1 MGSTTGGRLGRRLRA
16 RVGEQAVRDRALKT
30 LSAGTDVLLK
40 ARDEADLMATM
51 CATVVDAGGYRFAWY
66 GRAGSDKE
74 GTVSPVASAGGATA
88 YLDGI
93 RITVAEGPYGHGP
106 TGVCLRTGAVH
117 VQPDLQGA
125 TAMAPWHNRALA
137 SDVSSAISLPIYCE
151 GQLDGALTVYGRT
164 ADEFDASA
172 QDLLERLAE
181 QFGYGLGRLRDQAR
195 FRMLAENA
203 TDVIYQADH
212 DGRITWVSPSVTA
225 VLGYE
230 PAALLGTASHLLVHA
245 EDQPTLGAAL
255 RDAASAGEMAP
266 VRYLHADGAYR
277 WMDPRVTVT
286 PALGAGGASGAG
298 GGGAIV
304 GLRDITA
311 EHEAREELAYQ
322 AFHDQLT
329 GLRNRASIVAI
340 LERAVERIR
349 DDERTVAVLFIDLDH
364 FKVVNDSLGH
374 GAGDVVLARVA
385 ERLAAALGPTEHVGR
400 FGGDEFVVVMPA
412 VRDSA
417 EVERTAEW
425 IQSALVPDLVLGEQS
440 IHSSVSIGIA
450 LAGPD
455 ATAQS
460 LLRDADA
467 ALFEAKAGGR
477 DRWHFFDDELRARAL
492 ERMTLEAEIREG
504 VRRGEFVAY
513 YQPIVD
519 LRDARVIGHEALV
532 RWHHPVR
539 GVVAPG
545 DFIGVAEAS
554 GLIGEIGRQMQDQVL
569 AMLAETTLP
578 GYVSINV
585 SPVQLRQSGWAGAL
599 VEAIEA
605 FGVDPHQIAIEVTET
620 AVLDVAAGVVED
632 LERLRADGISILLDD
647 FGTGFSSISV
657 LRDLPVS
664 GLKLDRSFVS
674 AVSGAR
680 DTATVLV
687 QAIGSL
693 ATSLDLSSVAEGVE
707 TEAQRQVLL
716 DHGWLVGQGYLFGRP
731 APEPR
736 LGEVAQS

>member
-1 MGSTTGGRLGRRLRA
+1 MGSAAGGRLGARLRA

-40 ARDEADLMATM
+40 ARDEADLIATM
-51 CATVVDAGGYRFAWY
+51 CATVVDTGGYRFAWY
-66 GRAGSDKE
+66 GRAGNDEE
-74 GTVSPVASAGGATA
+74 GTVSPVAAAGGAKA

-93 RITVAEGPYGHGP
+93 RITVAEGPYGNGP

-125 TAMAPWHNRALA
+125 SAMAPWHSRALA
-137 SDVSSAISLPIYCE
+137 SDMISAISLPIYCE

-164 ADEFDASA
+164 RDEFDASA
-172 QDLLERLAE
+172 QSLLGRLAE

-203 TDVIYQADH
+203 TDVIYQSDH

-230 PAALLGTASHLLVHA
+230 PAALLGTACHLLVHPD
-245 EDQPTLGAAL
+245 DQPTLGAAL
-255 RDAASAGEMAP
+255 RGASSAGEMPP

-286 PALGAGGASGAG
+286 PALGPG

-311 EHEAREELAYQ
+311 EHEAREELAYR

-349 DDERTVAVLFIDLDH
+349 DDARTVAVLFIDLDN

-412 VRDSA
+412 VRDHL

-425 IQSALVPDLVLGEQS
+425 IQAALAPDLTLGEQS

-450 LAGPD
+450 LAGPE

-539 GVVAPG
+539 GVVMPG

-554 GLIGEIGRQMQDQVL
+554 GLISEIGRQVQDQVL
-569 AMLAETTLP
+569 AMLAETPLP
-578 GYVSINV
+578 GYVSVNV
-585 SPVQLRQSGWAGAL
+585 SPVQLRQSGWAAAL
-599 VEAIEA
+599 MDAVEA
-605 FGVDPHQIAIEVTET
+605 FGVDPRRIAIEVTET
-620 AVLDVAAGVVED
+620 AVLDVAVEVVED
-632 LERLRADGISILLDD
+632 LHRLRADGISILLDD

-674 AVSGAR
+674 EVRGVR
-680 DTATVLV
+680 DTSTVLV

-693 ATSLDLSSVAEGVE
+693 ATSLELSSVAEGVE

-716 DHGWLVGQGYLFGRP
+716 EHGWLVGQGYLFGRP

-736 LGEVAQS
+736 LGQVVGV